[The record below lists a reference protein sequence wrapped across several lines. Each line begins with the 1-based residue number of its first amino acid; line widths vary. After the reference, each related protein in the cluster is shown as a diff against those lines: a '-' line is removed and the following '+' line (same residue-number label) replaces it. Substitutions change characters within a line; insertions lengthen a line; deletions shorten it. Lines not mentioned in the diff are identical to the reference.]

1 MVSLFSLYL
10 ILHYIYDCFLNQ
22 ELMVWVLQVAFPN
35 LESLIISHMP
45 NPKIIWHEKFA
56 PGSFTKLQ
64 SMNVQFCES
73 LMNIFQ
79 VNMLSRFQSLE
90 SLVVYDCSSLQEI
103 FELEGQ
109 EVMETRAVIVT
120 QLKKLFMHRLPKLK
134 RVWNKDP
141 QGTFSFPNLQEIL
154 VWECESLKSL
164 FPTSVARCLQQLDD
178 LRIVECGI
186 EEIIEQ
192 EEGAKED
199 ARFVFP
205 KLTLLFFHKLPKLK
219 WLYQG
224 VHTSEWPL
232 LKTLEV
238 TGSNEIQIFV
248 SKNYRIEES
257 DEQSQ
262 LETSI
267 QQPLFLVEE
276 VRD

>member
-1 MVSLFSLYL
+1 M
-10 ILHYIYDCFLNQ
+10 HYVYDCFLYQ
-22 ELMVWVLQVAFPN
+22 ELILWVLQVAFPN
-35 LESLIISHMP
+35 LETLIISHMP
-45 NPKIIWHEKFA
+45 NLKIIWHDKFA

-64 SMNVQFCES
+64 SMKVQFCEN

-90 SLVVYDCSSLQEI
+90 SLVVDDCGSLQEI

-109 EVMETRAVIVT
+109 EVTETQAVRVT
-120 QLKKLFMHRLPKLK
+120 QLKKLFMRRLPKLK

-141 QGTFSFPNLQEIL
+141 KGMFSFPNLQEIK
-154 VWECESLKSL
+154 VWECERLKSL
-164 FPTSVARCLQQLDD
+164 FPTSVAKCLKQLDN

-192 EEGAKED
+192 EQGAKED
-199 ARFVFP
+199 ARFVFL
-205 KLTLLFFHKLPKLK
+205 KLTLLILRRLLKLK
-219 WLYQG
+219 WFYRG

-232 LKTLEV
+232 LKALEV
-238 TGSNEIQIFV
+238 SGSNEIQIFA
-248 SKNYRIEES
+248 SKNYRIQEQF
-257 DEQSQ
+257 EQSQ

>member
-1 MVSLFSLYL
+1 
-10 ILHYIYDCFLNQ
+10 
-22 ELMVWVLQVAFPN
+22 MVWVLQVAFPN
-35 LESLIISHMP
+35 LESLLISHMP
-45 NPKIIWHEKFA
+45 NLEIIWHDKFA
-56 PGSFTKLQ
+56 PGSYTKLQ

-79 VNMLSRFQSLE
+79 VNILSRFQSLE
-90 SLVVYDCSSLQEI
+90 SLVVEDCGSLQEI

-109 EVMETRAVIVT
+109 EVTETRAVTVT
-120 QLKKLFMHRLPKLK
+120 QLKKLYMHRLPKLK

-141 QGTFSFPNLQEIL
+141 QETFSFPNLQIIS
-154 VWECESLKSL
+154 VWKCESLKSL
-164 FPTSVARCLQQLDD
+164 FPTAVARCLKQLDD
-178 LRIVECGI
+178 LRIDECGI

-205 KLTLLFFHKLPKLK
+205 KLAFLILRQLPKLK
-219 WLYQG
+219 WFYRG
-224 VHTSEWPL
+224 VHTSDWPL

-238 TGSNEIQIFV
+238 SGSNEIQIFA
-248 SKNYRIEES
+248 SKNYRIEKPN
-257 DEQSQ
+257 EQSQ

>member
-1 MVSLFSLYL
+1 M
-10 ILHYIYDCFLNQ
+10 
-22 ELMVWVLQVAFPN
+22 PN
-35 LESLIISHMP
+35 L
-45 NPKIIWHEKFA
+45 KIIWHDKFA

-64 SMNVQFCES
+64 CMKVQFCEN
-73 LMNIFQ
+73 LTQTFR

-90 SLVVYDCSSLQEI
+90 YLVVVNCDLLEEI
-103 FELEGQ
+103 FEIQGQ
-109 EVMETRAVIVT
+109 EVMETRAITIT
-120 QLKKLFMHRLPKLK
+120 QLKKLFMRRLPKLK

-141 QGTFSFPNLQEIL
+141 QGTFSFQNLQQIE
-154 VWECESLKSL
+154 VGECESLKSL
-164 FPTSVARCLQQLDD
+164 FPTSVARCLKQLED
-178 LRIVECGI
+178 LHIVECGI
-186 EEIIEQ
+186 EEVIEQ

-205 KLTLLFFHKLPKLK
+205 KLTLLMLRNLSKLK
-219 WLYQG
+219 WFYRA

-238 TGSNEIQIFV
+238 SGSNEIQIFA
-248 SKNYRIEES
+248 SKNYRIQEQ
-257 DEQSQ
+257 DEQIQ

>member
-1 MVSLFSLYL
+1 M
-10 ILHYIYDCFLNQ
+10 
-22 ELMVWVLQVAFPN
+22 PN
-35 LESLIISHMP
+35 LKS
-45 NPKIIWHEKFA
+45 IWHDKFA

-64 SMNVQFCES
+64 SMKVQFCES

-79 VNMLSRFQSLE
+79 ANMLSRFQSLE
-90 SLVVYDCSSLQEI
+90 SLAVEDCGSLQEI
-103 FELEGQ
+103 ESEGQ
-109 EVMETRAVIVT
+109 AVMETRAVTVT

-141 QGTFSFPNLQEIL
+141 KRTLKLKRVWNKDPKGTFSFPNLQTIS

-164 FPTSVARCLQQLDD
+164 FPTSVARCLKQLED

-192 EEGAKED
+192 EKGAKED

-205 KLTLLFFHKLPKLK
+205 KLTLLILRQLPKLK
-219 WLYQG
+219 WFYRR

-238 TGSNEIQIFV
+238 SGSNEIQIFA
-248 SKNYRIEES
+248 SKEFRIEEPN
-257 DEQSQ
+257 EQSR

-267 QQPLFLVEE
+267 QQPLFLVQE
-276 VRD
+276 VSD

>member
-1 MVSLFSLYL
+1 M
-10 ILHYIYDCFLNQ
+10 
-22 ELMVWVLQVAFPN
+22 PN
-35 LESLIISHMP
+35 L
-45 NPKIIWHEKFA
+45 KIIWHNKFA

-64 SMNVQFCES
+64 SMMVQFCEN
-73 LMNIFQ
+73 LMKIFQ

-90 SLVVYDCSSLQEI
+90 SLVVEDSGSVQEI
-103 FELEGQ
+103 FELQGQ
-109 EVMETRAVIVT
+109 EVTETRAVTIT
-120 QLKKLFMHRLPKLK
+120 QLKELFMHRLPKLK

-141 QGTFSFPNLQEIL
+141 EGTFSFPNLQKIS

-164 FPTSVARCLQQLDD
+164 FPTSVARCLKQLED

-205 KLTLLFFHKLPKLK
+205 KLTLLNLRQLPKLK
-219 WLYQG
+219 WFYQG

-232 LKTLEV
+232 LKTVEV
-238 TGSNEIQIFV
+238 SGSNEIQIFA
-248 SKNYRIEES
+248 SKEFRIEEP
-257 DEQSQ
+257 DEQSR

-276 VRD
+276 VSDKWYNINYR

>member
-1 MVSLFSLYL
+1 M
-10 ILHYIYDCFLNQ
+10 
-22 ELMVWVLQVAFPN
+22 PN
-35 LESLIISHMP
+35 L
-45 NPKIIWHEKFA
+45 KIIWHDKFA

-64 SMNVQFCES
+64 SMKVQFCEN
-73 LMNIFQ
+73 LTKTFR

-90 SLVVYDCSSLQEI
+90 SLVVDDCDLLEEI
-103 FELEGQ
+103 FEIQGQ
-109 EVMETRAVIVT
+109 EVMETRAITIT
-120 QLKKLFMHRLPKLK
+120 QLKKLFMRRLPKLK

-141 QGTFSFPNLQEIL
+141 QGTFSFQNLQQIE
-154 VWECESLKSL
+154 VGECESLKSL
-164 FPTSVARCLQQLDD
+164 FPTSVARCLKQLED

-205 KLTLLFFHKLPKLK
+205 KLTLLMLRNLSKLK
-219 WLYQG
+219 WFYRG
-224 VHTSEWPL
+224 VHTSEWSL

-238 TGSNEIQIFV
+238 SGSNEIQIFA
-248 SKNYRIEES
+248 SKNYRIQEQ
-257 DEQSQ
+257 DEQIQ

>member
-1 MVSLFSLYL
+1 
-10 ILHYIYDCFLNQ
+10 
-22 ELMVWVLQVAFPN
+22 MVWVPQVAFPN

-45 NPKIIWHEKFA
+45 NSKTIWHDNFA
-56 PGSFTKLQ
+56 PSSFTKLQ

-73 LMNIFQ
+73 IMNIFQ

-90 SLVVYDCSSLQEI
+90 SLVVDDCGSLQEI

-109 EVMETRAVIVT
+109 EVTATQAVTVT
-120 QLKKLFMHRLPKLK
+120 QLKKLFMRRLPKLK

-141 QGTFSFPNLQEIL
+141 HGTFSFENLIEIE
-154 VWECESLKSL
+154 VVGCESLMTL
-164 FPTSVARCLQQLDD
+164 FPTSVAICLKQLDD
-178 LRIVECGI
+178 LRIVKCGI

-192 EEGAKED
+192 EEGAKEEE
-199 ARFVFP
+199 RFVFP
-205 KLTLLFFHKLPKLK
+205 KLTLLMLRQLPNRK
-219 WLYQG
+219 WFYRG

-232 LKTLEV
+232 LKSLEV
-238 TGSNEIQIFV
+238 SGSNEIQIFA
-248 SKNYRIEES
+248 SKNYRIQEQ